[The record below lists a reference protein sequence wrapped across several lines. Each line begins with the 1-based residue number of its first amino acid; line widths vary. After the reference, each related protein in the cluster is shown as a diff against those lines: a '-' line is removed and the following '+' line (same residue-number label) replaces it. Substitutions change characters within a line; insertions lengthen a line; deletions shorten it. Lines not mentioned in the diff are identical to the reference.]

1 MEDQYL
7 SVTPVQFVGYSF
19 SGDKASIRK
28 IRFDKTAD
36 ASVVGNA
43 VSTLCNF
50 AISVVSAMFN
60 ERDAAV
66 IISKLEVSAPQP
78 FECVVQSAKMK
89 LDWEVSRPYWSEP
102 DQVCAYFTIEKV

>member
-1 MEDQYL
+1 
-7 SVTPVQFVGYSF
+7 
-19 SGDKASIRK
+19 
-28 IRFDKTAD
+28 
-36 ASVVGNA
+36 
-43 VSTLCNF
+43 
-50 AISVVSAMFN
+50 MFN